1 MDISNTDRQ
10 KQQLLIETLEKS
22 SDEKVMSML
31 IDLKEYGELFY
42 LNSLLNMLLSN
53 RSEQLK
59 KGLVEFISDIK
70 LQAAAPI
77 IANCVDIHKSSP
89 YIILLI
95 TASWQSRLDFS
106 AHLSTFFQI
115 LIDSD
120 YKSAFEAFTVIEN
133 NIDGLT
139 PDELTEH
146 IALVRKGINKTDRDK
161 QLLLLE
167 MISVLDKTRRAAE

>member
-1 MDISNTDRQ
+1 
-10 KQQLLIETLEKS
+10 
-22 SDEKVMSML
+22 ML
-31 IDLKEYGELFY
+31 IDLKEHGELFY
-42 LNSLLNMLLSN
+42 LNSLLNMLVSN
-53 RSEQLK
+53 RSESLK

-70 LQAAAPI
+70 LQAAVPM
-77 IANCVDIHKSSP
+77 IANFVDAHKLSQN
-89 YIILLI
+89 IIPLL

-106 AHLSTFFQI
+106 DHLLPFFQI

-133 NIDGLT
+133 NIDGLST
-139 PDELTEH
+139 DTLTSH
-146 IALVRKGINKTDRDK
+146 IAQVKGGISKTDRDK